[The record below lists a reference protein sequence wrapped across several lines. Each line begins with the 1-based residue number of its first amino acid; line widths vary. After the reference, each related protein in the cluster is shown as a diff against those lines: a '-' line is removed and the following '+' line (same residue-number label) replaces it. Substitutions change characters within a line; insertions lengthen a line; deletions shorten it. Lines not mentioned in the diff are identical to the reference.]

1 MTLEWWQ
8 ILAAAA
14 VVGTA
19 MLGLIRQWITAAT
32 VAEAALAEA
41 RDVRTL
47 AQSSHDKI
55 AALTSALGAYREIQA
70 EKLVSREVLR
80 QVEDRLAEAIQRLGD
95 RFDDI
100 LKELV
105 KR

>member
-19 MLGLIRQWITAAT
+19 MLGIIRWQINAAA
-32 VAEAALAEA
+32 VAEAALREA
-41 RDVRTL
+41 QDVRNL
-47 AQSSHDKI
+47 AQSAHEKI
-55 AALTSALGAYREIQA
+55 TFLTAALSAHQVTQA
-70 EKLVSREVLR
+70 ERLVSREVLR
-80 QVEDRLAEAIQRLGD
+80 QVEDRLADAIQRLGD